1 MIIGCQ
7 VTDLKPQDKGH
18 LFQKILLLPW
28 GGHMSSNSGSGM
40 RAFDCCIAPAF
51 TAAANAE
58 STCKANGNYCYN
70 NNNPQ

>member
-1 MIIGCQ
+1 
-7 VTDLKPQDKGH
+7 
-18 LFQKILLLPW
+18 
-28 GGHMSSNSGSGM
+28 MSSNNGSGM